1 MNIWG
6 VTSTQ
11 GSQGLNALKGV
22 EAAQGTQSIA
32 DQANT
37 VQQGVAE
44 VHDSVTL
51 SVDAVRAAE
60 SAGDIRF
67 DRVNAIRAAI
77 ADGSYETPEKLD
89 LALERLLDRLG

>member
-22 EAAQGTQSIA
+22 EAAQATDGTQA
-32 DQANT
+32 T
-37 VQQGVAE
+37 MQQGVSE

-51 SVDAVRAAE
+51 SVDAVRSAE
-60 SAGDIRF
+60 STGDIRF

-77 ADGSYETPEKLD
+77 ADGSYDTPEKLD
-89 LALERLLDRLG
+89 LALDRLLDRLSG

>member
-22 EAAQGTQSIA
+22 EAAQAADGTHA
-32 DQANT
+32 AM
-37 VQQGVAE
+37 QQGVAE

-51 SVDAVRAAE
+51 SVDAVRSAE
-60 SAGDIRF
+60 
-67 DRVNAIRAAI
+67 
-77 ADGSYETPEKLD
+77 
-89 LALERLLDRLG
+89 